1 MNIWVPLFI
10 YTPYIYYKKKKKI
23 LKESIVPVAEMLL
36 GYFP

>member
-10 YTPYIYYKKKKKI
+10 YTPYVYSKKKKI